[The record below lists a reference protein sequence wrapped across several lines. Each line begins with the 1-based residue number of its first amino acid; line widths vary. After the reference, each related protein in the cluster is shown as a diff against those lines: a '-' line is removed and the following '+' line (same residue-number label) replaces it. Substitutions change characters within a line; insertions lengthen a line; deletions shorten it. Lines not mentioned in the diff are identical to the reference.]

1 MKVAIIGMGNMG
13 SKYAVMI
20 AEGKISGM
28 ELIAVTRIRPERFNS
43 IKNILPNDLFIY
55 ESAEKLFAAYD
66 ANEFFIDTVLI
77 VTPHYSHEEIAINA
91 FQRGL
96 HVLCDKPAGVYSR
109 QARNMLAA
117 YKQAKLKSPTLAY
130 GFIFHQR
137 TFPVYQ
143 KMKEIVESKKYGNIK
158 RVNWIVTDWYRPNTY
173 YTADVWRA
181 TWAKDGGGTLLNQ
194 CPHNL
199 DLLQW
204 ICQMPC
210 HVTGFC
216 HEGKYHSIEV
226 EDDVTAYF
234 EWENGTTGVF
244 IASTGEAAGVNRLE
258 ISLDDALLVCE
269 KGALKI
275 CYLDKP
281 EIEYR
286 TGLQDCFAKPTVT
299 WEDIPCESNEH
310 AYEKLLSNFA
320 NKIAGKEE
328 LIAPGNEAINSL
340 YLSNAIYLSSWQHKM
355 IELPKSETMQEQ
367 AFEQAFETLLN
378 KKANN
383 K

>member
-1 MKVAIIGMGNMG
+1 
-13 SKYAVMI
+13 
-20 AEGKISGM
+20 
-28 ELIAVTRIRPERFNS
+28 
-43 IKNILPNDLFIY
+43 
-55 ESAEKLFAAYD
+55 
-66 ANEFFIDTVLI
+66 
-77 VTPHYSHEEIAINA
+77 
-91 FQRGL
+91 
-96 HVLCDKPAGVYSR
+96 
-109 QARNMLAA
+109 
-117 YKQAKLKSPTLAY
+117 
-130 GFIFHQR
+130 
-137 TFPVYQ
+137 
-143 KMKEIVESKKYGNIK
+143 
-158 RVNWIVTDWYRPNTY
+158 
-173 YTADVWRA
+173 
-181 TWAKDGGGTLLNQ
+181 
-194 CPHNL
+194 
-199 DLLQW
+199 
-204 ICQMPC
+204 MP
-210 HVTGFC
+210 
-216 HEGKYHSIEV
+216 GKYHSIEV

-234 EWENGTTGVF
+234 EWENGATGVF

-286 TGLQDCFAKPTVT
+286 TGLQDCFAKPAVT

-320 NKIAGKEE
+320 NKIAGKEK

-367 AFEQAFETLLN
+367 AFEQKFETLLN